1 MIDVNFVSIPR
12 SVAQVRLMSEVS
24 KLVQLLLVMPATNA
38 QSERSF
44 SDVRRLKTCLRSSM
58 TQERLNHLLLVHIHK
73 CHTNSLDLID
83 VANDFIDGNEHRKN
97 FFGSEFKLT
106 DRD

>member
-1 MIDVNFVSIPR
+1 
-12 SVAQVRLMSEVS
+12 
-24 KLVQLLLVMPATNA
+24 MPATNA

-44 SDVRRLKTCLRSSM
+44 SAVRLLKTYLRSSM
-58 TQERLNHLLLVHIHK
+58 TQQLNHLMFLHIHK
-73 CHTNSLDLID
+73 CHTNNLDLID

-97 FFGSEFKLT
+97 FFGSEFKQT